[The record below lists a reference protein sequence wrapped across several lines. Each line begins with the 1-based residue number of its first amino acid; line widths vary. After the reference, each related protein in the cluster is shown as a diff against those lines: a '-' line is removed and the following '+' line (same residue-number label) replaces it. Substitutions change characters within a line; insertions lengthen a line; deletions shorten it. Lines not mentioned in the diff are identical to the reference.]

1 LKVAGERQAKGV
13 LVPYL
18 FAVRRGPLRYRS
30 KGKTVFPMT
39 KRHESGFS
47 MIELVIVLAIF
58 LIVVAIGLPSI
69 RQVLGGYR
77 LNASAR
83 DVASL
88 LQQARM
94 AAVQANQPYYVT
106 FDANNEVVAVP
117 ASRFGPP
124 PAPINSDPTTTPAAG
139 VVFNAGPPST
149 ATLDAAVGAT
159 PPPNVA
165 IGFNGRGMPCVQTVS
180 PWVCAGGPTAFE
192 WFMQSN
198 VTQAWVAVTVTPSGH
213 IKSWRLNSSS
223 TWM

>member
-1 LKVAGERQAKGV
+1 MPHFACSTSRSSAISFERE
-13 LVPYL
+13 
-18 FAVRRGPLRYRS
+18 
-30 KGKTVFPMT
+30 TNFPMT

-47 MIELVIVLAIF
+47 VIELVIVLAIF
-58 LIVVAIGLPSI
+58 LIVAALGVPSI
-69 RQVLGGYR
+69 RQAVDSYR

-106 FDANNEVVAVP
+106 IDAVNNKVVAVP

-124 PAPINSDPTTTPAAG
+124 LAPLASDPTTMLAG
-139 VVFNAGPPST
+139 SVAFNAAPPST
-149 ATLDAAVGAT
+149 ATLDAAV
-159 PPPNVA
+159 VA
-165 IGFNGRGMPCVQTVS
+165 GPTVNGLIGFNGRGMPCVQTVS
-180 PWVCAGGPTAFE
+180 PWVCSAAVPTAFE

-198 VTQAWVAVTVTPSGH
+198 VTQGWVAVTVTPSGR